1 MISPV
6 GYTVI
11 RFEDLSITD
20 PAPAMV
26 VKSLAAMLAS
36 GFWYQR
42 NGQPWLHDVLI
53 GPQHIQD
60 FKGAQRAKLRRE
72 IVARMDANILVIEGQ
87 TMTAPD
93 VAALY
98 ASDLAFRR
106 RCQSLPE
113 FEGIRAKLAIEMPK
127 IRTLNAKQ
135 YERSLIL
142 PMHGNVEI
150 KSLLAKEYEDG

>member
-20 PAPAMV
+20 PAPAFV
-26 VKSLAAMLAS
+26 VESLAAMLAS
-36 GFWYQR
+36 GFWYCR

-60 FKGAQRAKLRRE
+60 FKGAQRATLRRE
-72 IVARMDANILVIEGQ
+72 IVARMEANILVIEGQ
-87 TMTAPD
+87 KMTAPD

-98 ASDLAFRR
+98 ASDAAFRR

-113 FEGIRAKLAIEMPK
+113 FTGLRAKLAIEMPK

-142 PMHGNVEI
+142 PMQGSAEI
-150 KSLLAKEYEDG
+150 KQLLATEFEDG